1 MESSSHYDYL
11 FKVVVIG
18 DIECGKTSIMN
29 RFIEG
34 TFDEES
40 ATISVDY
47 KEKILEVN
55 DKSIKLQVWDTAGLE
70 RFKAINNS
78 FYRGTYGIIVVYDV
92 TNKDSFGNT
101 SIWLKEIS
109 YYPGK
114 GVQKIL
120 VGNKCDNSTTRVV
133 TYTEGKNFAEKENIE
148 FIETSAKD
156 GKNINELFEL
166 MTKEILE
173 LQATKPSDIVDI
185 GAQINSE
192 SNCSC

>member
-47 KEKILEVN
+47 KEKIIEVN

-78 FYRGTYGIIVVYDV
+78 FYRGTHGIIVVYDV

-101 SIWLKEIS
+101 SIWLKEVS

-173 LQATKPSDIVDI
+173 VQLTKPSDIVDI
-185 GAQINSE
+185 DAQINSE